1 MGREEGTKEVTQDL
15 ACGFILPGGWNKHG
29 NKHGFAS
36 HIRNKPSRR
45 HFIKN
50 ELLERL
56 GQRRS

>member
-36 HIRNKPSRR
+36 HIRNINLHVGTS
-45 HFIKN
+45 
-50 ELLERL
+50 
-56 GQRRS
+56 